1 MRKTIVPM
9 VVAVI
14 AGGWVASAWA
24 ADPPVGTQRPKVL
37 GIFREEVK
45 PGRGPA
51 HEKSEAQWPAALRKA
66 NSKGI
71 YLAMTSGD
79 QAWFL
84 NPYPSFAAAEALAKE
99 DEANAALTA
108 DLDRLWAADGEML
121 SRTSSLTAVYNEELS
136 YRADWDVAKI
146 RYYQVNTVR
155 IQPGYGREFEELR
168 KLTKAA
174 HEKAKVEERW
184 SVYEVVDGAP
194 DVTFIIF
201 FPIVSLAELDTAE
214 SIHGKDYRDAV
225 GEDTRSRLRDFQR
238 NAVRSSETRLFR
250 LNPRMSYLPKEFTD
264 RDPDFW
270 MPKPPPAT
278 GAKKP
283 EKK

>member
-1 MRKTIVPM
+1 MRRTIVPM
-9 VVAVI
+9 AVAVI

-45 PGRGPA
+45 PGRQAA
-51 HEKSEAQWPAALRKA
+51 HERSEAQWPATLRKA

-71 YLAMTSGD
+71 YVAMTSGD
-79 QAWFL
+79 QVWFL
-84 NPYPSFAAAEALAKE
+84 NPYPSFAAFEAQAKE
-99 DEANAALTA
+99 DDANGALTA

-136 YRADWDVAKI
+136 YRADWDAAKI
-146 RYYQVNTVR
+146 RYYGVTTVR
-155 IQPGYGREFEELR
+155 IQPGYEREFEQLR
-168 KLTKAA
+168 KLRKDA
-174 HEKAKVEERW
+174 HEKAKVDERW

-194 DVTFIIF
+194 DTTYIMF
-201 FPIVSLAELDTAE
+201 FPMASLAELDKAE
-214 SIHGKDYRDAV
+214 ALHGKEYQDAI
-225 GEDTRSRLRDFQR
+225 GEDSRGRIRDFQR
-238 NAVRSSETRLFR
+238 NAVRSSETRVFR
-250 LNPRMSYLPKEFTD
+250 LNPKMSYVPKEFTD

-270 MPKPPPAT
+270 TPRAPVAT
-278 GAKKP
+278 AANKP